1 MREFPPM
8 NRVGASRFEQP
19 HPARTA
25 VAVTALP
32 LGASVKIDVMAR

>member
-8 NRVGASRFEQP
+8 NGVGASRFAQP
-19 HPARTA
+19 YPARTT

-32 LGASVKIDVMAR
+32 LGASAEIDVMAR